1 MPTMIE
7 PALSS
12 DTRGRARPHERLSL
26 RLLLQGI
33 ASRIASHGGVLNVVL
48 VCGAAAYVAAF
59 AVTGVA
65 RAIYPYTI
73 DGLEPGALQQ
83 VRRILSG
90 QPLYVP
96 PQLEYVP
103 MIYGPVYY
111 YLAAGVAALSGSELL
126 GIRLVSLLASL
137 GSAGLI
143 ALLVRR
149 ETASLGIGLVGAG
162 LFLACGPRLDLTMD
176 TGRVDALSLFLLLG
190 SICAA
195 RMATLEPTA
204 TWRWSVLSG
213 ALMGLALLTKQTGV
227 VVALAVL
234 LIFTLNGVHRLAG
247 YVLPLG
253 LVLGGGT
260 SLLTLQ
266 SGQWPPFYLW
276 QLPRGHEI
284 RPELLTR
291 FWSDLDSRFMLPVVV
306 GPFYLFGR
314 ALAGD
319 WRRVVFYT
327 LITLALVGMA
337 WVSNAVLGSGRNVQV
352 TGYAAFALLFALGL
366 HEALTRIRGF
376 AEAASVRR
384 YVLCAAIVQLAVM
397 VYNPRLVVPY
407 RSDLWAGQRLAATLA
422 ALPGP
427 IFAPSYQSYLAD
439 PTAVSP
445 DPDAITEVTG
455 STSGGGGT
463 PEGVKNWDAQFSEAL
478 QAGRFT
484 YIIVDPD
491 IAAAVVTELA
501 TAYGYKDVGPLFPP
515 GDIYWAWRTT
525 WAPRAEVYA
534 RP

>member
-1 MPTMIE
+1 MPDVTE
-7 PALSS
+7 RALSS
-12 DTRGRARPHERLSL
+12 DSRGRARLHQRLSL
-26 RLLLQGI
+26 RPPLQGI
-33 ASRIASHGGVLNVVL
+33 APRISSHGGVLNAVL

-59 AVTGVA
+59 AVTGIA
-65 RAIYPYTI
+65 RAIYPYTL

-83 VRRILSG
+83 VRRILTG
-90 QPLYVP
+90 QPVYVP

-103 MIYGPVYY
+103 MIYGPAYY
-111 YLAAGVAALSGSELL
+111 YVAAGIGALFGSDLI
-126 GIRLVSLLASL
+126 GIRLASLLASL
-137 GSAGLI
+137 GSAALI

-149 ETASLGIGLVGAG
+149 ETAHLSIGLVGAG
-162 LFLACGPRLDLTMD
+162 SLLACGPRLDLTMD

-195 RMATLEPTA
+195 RVATLEPTA
-204 TWRWSVLSG
+204 TWRSSVLSG
-213 ALMGLALLTKQTGV
+213 SLMGLALLTKQTGV
-227 VVALAVL
+227 VVAVAVL
-234 LIFTLNGVHRLAG
+234 LVFTVNGVHRLAA

-253 LVLGGGT
+253 LVLGGGML
-260 SLLTLQ
+260 LLTSQ
-266 SGQWPPFYLW
+266 SGQWPLFYLW

-319 WRRVVFYT
+319 RRRVVFYT
-327 LITLALVGMA
+327 LVSLALVGMA

-376 AEAASVRR
+376 AQAAGFRQ
-384 YVLCAAIVQLAVM
+384 YVLCAAIVQLAAM
-397 VYNPRLVVPY
+397 AYNPRLVVPY

-427 IFAPSYQSYLAD
+427 IFAPSYQSYLTD
-439 PTAVSP
+439 PTAVAP
-445 DPDAITEVTG
+445 DLDAITEVTG

-463 PEGVKNWDAQFSEAL
+463 PEGIKNWDAQFSAAL
-478 QAGRFT
+478 SARRFA
-484 YIIVDPD
+484 YVIVDPD

-501 TAYGYKDVGPLFPP
+501 TAYGYKHVGPLFPP
-515 GDIYWAWRTT
+515 GDVYWAWRTS